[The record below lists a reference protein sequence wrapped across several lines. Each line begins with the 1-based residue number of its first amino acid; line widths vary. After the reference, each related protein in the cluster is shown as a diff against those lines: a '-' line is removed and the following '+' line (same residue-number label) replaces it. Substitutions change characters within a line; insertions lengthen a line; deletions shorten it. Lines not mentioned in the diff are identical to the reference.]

1 MDTIFLKYDVDLYLA
16 LCILI
21 KNGLGSNIQIN
32 CFIFRFD
39 ISLRLKS
46 YDLYLIRYG
55 TCNSTSYSIS
65 LLMHHFYAN
74 NKSVLVVI

>member
-32 CFIFRFD
+32 RFFD